1 MATNNSGW
9 NSTYLLMSDGKG
21 NEERGREQELQAKS
35 QLTEFEWKMY
45 AASGDLFTD
54 S

>member
-21 NEERGREQELQAKS
+21 NEERGREQELTGKEPANRIRVENVCS
-35 QLTEFEWKMY
+35 IWRLVY
-45 AASGDLFTD
+45 
-54 S
+54 